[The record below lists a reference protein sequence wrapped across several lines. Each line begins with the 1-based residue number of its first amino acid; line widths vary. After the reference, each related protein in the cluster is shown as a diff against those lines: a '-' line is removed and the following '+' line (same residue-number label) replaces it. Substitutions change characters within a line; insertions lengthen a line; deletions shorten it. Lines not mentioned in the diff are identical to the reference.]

1 MRRVPPCLPPERIAP
16 AKPALEHR
24 LFLAAATVLL
34 VGCTTRP
41 VTLDGAPPRGNIAT
55 RPGRPGIVV
64 AAPHGTSD
72 IGTAEMATEIARR
85 TGFGLVV
92 ATGFNVE
99 TREGP
104 GRRYEV
110 NRPFEGIA
118 SRPSSEEIGSD
129 VARSV
134 YEAYERGV
142 REVAQGPLR
151 FYSEIHGNNRQESAG
166 LIEIATVGVDAEQA
180 AKLRTLLELVR
191 DTHLRARPS
200 ALRLDV
206 RVEPADRVFYSASA
220 AKRAGI
226 LRLPQRALH
235 IELPRVAR
243 QEGRE
248 LYTLILSDFLLQAIA
263 LPLPVAR

>member
-1 MRRVPPCLPPERIAP
+1 M
-16 AKPALEHR
+16 
-24 LFLAAATVLL
+24 LL

-41 VTLDGAPPRGNIAT
+41 VALDSTPPRGNIAT
-55 RPGRPGIVV
+55 RPGRPGVVV

-72 IGTAEMATEIARR
+72 IGTGEMAAEIARR

-99 TREGP
+99 PDSPQRP
-104 GRRYEV
+104 GRRYQV
-110 NRPFEGIA
+110 NRPVEGVPG
-118 SRPSSEEIGSD
+118 RPPSED
-129 VARSV
+129 ADTQVARTV
-134 YEAYERGV
+134 YEAYERSV

-151 FYSEIHGNNRQESAG
+151 FYTEIHGNNRQEAAG
-166 LIEIATVGVDAEQA
+166 LIEIATVGVDPEQA
-180 AKLRTLLELVR
+180 VKLRTLLELVR
-191 DTHLRARPS
+191 DAHLRARPV
-200 ALRLDV
+200 AMRLDV
-206 RVEPADRVFYSASA
+206 RVEPADRLVYNASA
-220 AKRAGI
+220 AKRTGI

-243 QEGRE
+243 QDGRE